1 MRTSTIYLAAA
12 VMQLLGPRPDFVRT
26 AYAEAPHTSLDA
38 VVIYGID
45 GDTNELLRY
54 TFDTGPFGAIVV
66 DACD

>member
-12 VMQLLGPRPDFVRT
+12 VLQLLGPRPDFVRT
-26 AYAEAPHTSLDA
+26 AYAVPADPAITE

-45 GDTNELLRY
+45 ADTNELLRF
-54 TFDTGPFGAIVV
+54 TFDTEPYGAIVV

>member
-12 VMQLLGPRPDFVRT
+12 LMQLLGPRPDFVRT
-26 AYAEAPHTSLDA
+26 AYAEPAGPALTE

-45 GDTNELLRY
+45 ADTNQLLRY
-54 TFDTGPFGAIVV
+54 TFDTDPWGVIVV